1 MKRRLAAVA
10 AILLALG
17 IGGVVVVRQSAP
29 PGPTDPQSRAV
40 SSKTPASQADAA
52 PGAPDA
58 GAPTANAAEVSAAGV
73 RVLPGAQET
82 VEGFN
87 DPSHPP
93 ERDLAIIE
101 EALAR
106 FRRVFGR
113 NPPGGENAEIVA
125 GLLGGNSK
133 KLAVIPPD
141 FPAVNAA
148 GELVDRWSTPF
159 HFHPVSAT
167 VIEVIS
173 AGPDR
178 ALWTADDIGAL
189 RPVDGPADR

>member
-17 IGGVVVVRQSAP
+17 IGGVVMVRQPAATGPADPDRGPAP
-29 PGPTDPQSRAV
+29 GA
-40 SSKTPASQADAA
+40 PAGSQPSAA
-52 PGAPDA
+52 PGAPGT
-58 GAPTANAAEVSAAGV
+58 GAPAADAAELTADGM
-73 RVLPGAQET
+73 RLLPGAREM

-87 DPSHPP
+87 DPSQPP

-101 EALAR
+101 EALAQ

-125 GLLGGNSK
+125 GLLGGNAK
-133 KLAVIPPD
+133 QLAVIPPD
-141 FPAVNAA
+141 LPAVNAA
-148 GELVDRWSTPF
+148 GELIDRWNTPF
-159 HFHPVSAT
+159 HFHPVSGS
-167 VIEVIS
+167 VMEVLS

-178 ALWTADDIGAL
+178 ALWTPDDLGTL
-189 RPVDGPADR
+189 NPVDGPEVP